1 MKGLAVAVSTMYNIK
16 LGWTTTIAIA
26 LHNIPEGIAIAIP
39 CLVARPE
46 SPCLAFSLASI
57 SGLFE
62 PLGAALAMWLL
73 QAKENQDTQSNLSK
87 IDLKNILSL
96 VAGIMIMVAVLDL
109 FPEALRHSQ
118 PGNRLPLVSGTV
130 VGVVVMLA
138 SEAYL
143 SS

>member
-1 MKGLAVAVSTMYNIK
+1 MYNVN

-26 LHNIPEGIAIAIP
+26 LHNIPEGIAIAVP

-46 SPCLAFSLASI
+46 SPCLAFCLASV

-62 PLGAALAMWLL
+62 PFGAALALWLF
-73 QAKENQDTQSNLSK
+73 QEDKNNNSPK
-87 IDLKNILSL
+87 IDLKNILSF

-109 FPEALRHSQ
+109 FPEALKHSQ
-118 PGNRLPLVSGTV
+118 PGKRLPLYLGTV
-130 VGVVVMLA
+130 IGVVVMLA